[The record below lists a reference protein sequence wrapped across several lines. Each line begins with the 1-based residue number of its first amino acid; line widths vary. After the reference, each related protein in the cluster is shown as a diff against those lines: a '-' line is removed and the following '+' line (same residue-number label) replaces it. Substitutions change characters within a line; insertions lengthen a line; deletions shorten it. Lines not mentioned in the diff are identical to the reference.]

1 MIYHDSNAVAFFGD
15 QLSGNETP
23 VFCGQEFRTN
33 DITAAILRE
42 QLKKMDGIL
51 TDLRKN
57 KQFIMNALSD
67 CLTFAPSH
75 DAEGDCGTTVA
86 VRFETEEAA
95 MQVIKK
101 AKRKRNS
108 IVAVYFLV
116 LGFIMIAIMMIK
128 ILMGTF

>member
-1 MIYHDSNAVAFFGD
+1 MKQVGENLYTINESSQRVSTWKIREVN
-15 QLSGNETP
+15 GNRYVCERR
-23 VFCGQEFRTN
+23 RT
-33 DITAAILRE
+33 DRICE
-42 QLKKMDGIL
+42 
-51 TDLRKN
+51 
-57 KQFIMNALSD
+57 
-67 CLTFAPSH
+67 CV
-75 DAEGDCGTTVA
+75 EGDPDI
-86 VRFETEEAA
+86 FETEEAA

>member
-1 MIYHDSNAVAFFGD
+1 MKQVGEYLYTINESSQRVSTWKIREVN
-15 QLSGNETP
+15 GNRYVCERRRTDRI
-23 VFCGQEFRTN
+23 CEFV
-33 DITAAILRE
+33 
-42 QLKKMDGIL
+42 
-51 TDLRKN
+51 
-57 KQFIMNALSD
+57 
-67 CLTFAPSH
+67 
-75 DAEGDCGTTVA
+75 EGDPDI
-86 VRFETEEAA
+86 FETEEAA